1 MQTESARQIF
11 DAMPAAER
19 RNLTRLGVWFEP
31 GYRRKWGEHLVGPEY
46 GALRMRGVISD
57 VHISVMEGKKVVITD
72 LGRAV
77 LHFIEAG
84 YEQ

>member
-1 MQTESARQIF
+1 MQTETARQIF
-11 DAMPAAER
+11 DAMPPAER

-31 GYRRKWGEHLVGPEY
+31 GYRRLFGEHLIGPEY
-46 GALRMRGVISD
+46 EVLRLRGVITS
-57 VHISVMEGKKVVITD
+57 VHVSTMEGSKVVITD

-77 LHFIEAG
+77 LHFIEAS